1 MGKIA
6 KWKNFT
12 KTELQE
18 MVNQSRSLRELA
30 VKMGYQPDSGSS
42 MKAVKEAISYNNL
55 DIAHFSGQGWNK
67 DNFDYSR
74 FKKGNAIKAD
84 HMKKALVA
92 LKGYKCERCGLSSWQ
107 EQEIPLEVHHIDGD
121 HLNSE
126 IDNLQLLC
134 PNCHALTDNWRGK
147 NNKKTDNKGEKI
159 SEEQFVEALKTHSSV
174 RQALISLGLTGAG
187 GNYTRAYDLIN
198 KYQIAHLIK

>member
-1 MGKIA
+1 
-6 KWKNFT
+6 
-12 KTELQE
+12 
-18 MVNQSRSLRELA
+18 
-30 VKMGYQPDSGSS
+30 
-42 MKAVKEAISYNNL
+42 
-55 DIAHFSGQGWNK
+55 
-67 DNFDYSR
+67 
-74 FKKGNAIKAD
+74 
-84 HMKKALVA
+84 MKKALVA